1 MNESEFVKRNQ
12 PAWNRLQYLS
22 AQIEQS
28 PEKASP
34 KELEEFLQL
43 YRQAAGDL
51 AKARA
56 ESHHIEMIE
65 SLNAV
70 VARAYSVLYRKPRHS
85 ILSSIDSILYAG
97 ASAFRNQFRVVL
109 VSLVLLLGSSFF
121 ASTVLH
127 HRPDLRYRFV
137 TAQMEP
143 LFEDWKKGSFEHR
156 DSDSNALM
164 TGFYMGNNPR
174 VALTTSAI
182 GASTFG
188 LGSAYILYQN
198 GVLLGALAYDMWSV
212 GKLGFL
218 LSSIAPHG
226 ASELTGA
233 IVAGSSGFVL
243 GLAVINPGK
252 RRRLDALREKGK
264 DAFSL
269 MIMGIIM
276 MYIAAPFE
284 GFFSFNASVPQSAK
298 VAMAIV
304 VFTAWCLFWFF
315 YGRGRDQTTEA

>member
-137 TAQMEP
+137 SPQMEP

-298 VAMAIV
+298 VAMAIL
-304 VFTAWCLFWFF
+304 VFSAWCLFWYF
-315 YGRGRDQTTEA
+315 YGRGRDHSTEA

>member
-12 PAWNRLQYLS
+12 PSWTRLQYLCT
-22 AQIEQS
+22 QIDQT
-28 PEKASP
+28 PEKATP
-34 KELEEFLQL
+34 AEMEEFLRL

-85 ILSSIDSILYAG
+85 ILRSIDGILYAG

-109 VSLVLLLGSSFF
+109 VSFVLLIGSSFF
-121 ASTVLH
+121 AATVLH
-127 HRPDLRYRFV
+127 HRPDLRYRIV
-137 TAQMEP
+137 APQMEP
-143 LFEDWKKGSFEHR
+143 LFDDWKKGGHEHR
-156 DSDSNALM
+156 GSDANTVM
-164 TGFYMGNNPR
+164 TGFYMANNPN

-198 GVLLGALAYDMWSV
+198 GMLIGALGYDMWTV

-226 ASELTGA
+226 ASELSGA
-233 IVAGSSGFVL
+233 VVAGSSGFVL

-264 DAFSL
+264 EAFSL

-284 GFFSFNASVPQSAK
+284 GFFSFNPSVPQSAK
-298 VAMAIV
+298 VAMGV
-304 VFTAWCLFWFF
+304 LVFTAWCLFWYF
-315 YGRGRDQTTEA
+315 YGRDRDRTTEA

>member
-137 TAQMEP
+137 SPQMEP

-198 GVLLGALAYDMWSV
+198 GGLLGALAYDMWSV

-298 VAMAIV
+298 VAMAIL
-304 VFTAWCLFWFF
+304 VFSAWCLFWYF
-315 YGRGRDQTTEA
+315 YGRGRDHSTEA

>member
-1 MNESEFVKRNQ
+1 MNESEFLKRNQ

-34 KELEEFLQL
+34 KDLEEFLQL

-70 VARAYSVLYRKPRHS
+70 VSRAYSVLYRKPRHS

-109 VSLVLLLGSSFF
+109 VSLVLMMGSSFF

-137 TAQMEP
+137 APQMEP

-276 MYIAAPFE
+276 MYVAAPFE

-298 VAMAIV
+298 VAMAIL
-304 VFTAWCLFWFF
+304 VFSAWCLFWYF
-315 YGRGRDQTTEA
+315 YGRGRDKPTEA